1 MSIKKSTLDLIKN
14 HQSDGI
20 SFRAEFMVEIFNA
33 PLMSKCPNGSE
44 IDTAWDL
51 VRMSAHEGFNELFL
65 TNSEVV
71 NGESNGKPLKFSID
85 DFLRWQLERFSAET
99 LYHLAAKTE
108 ASIASSCNTNFEPK
122 EKLLNYDDEIEKDP
136 DYDPDEWLNENN
148 TDPEIKQ
155 KGLALIERLRKEKP
169 NEFYKLIIN
178 GILDKQVGVL
188 TWLETEIDD
197 DLSDVRDSYAHWP
210 VPLIVV
216 SEGDFLPYI
225 DFENMSNLMMDTMQL
240 NRMYI
245 RNYDEDEK
253 A

>member
-1 MSIKKSTLDLIKN
+1 MSIKESTVDLIKN
-14 HQSDGI
+14 HQDNGI
-20 SFRAEFMVEIFNA
+20 SFRADYMVEIFNP
-33 PLMSKCPNGSE
+33 PLMSECPDGTE

-51 VRMSAHEGFNELFL
+51 IRMSTHEGFNELFL

-71 NGESNGKPLKFSID
+71 NGESNGKQLKFSRD
-85 DFLRWQLERFSAET
+85 DFLRWQLERFSGET

-108 ASIASSCNTNFEPK
+108 ARIASSCNTDFEPV

-148 TDPEIKQ
+148 ADSENRQ

-197 DLSDVRDSYAHWP
+197 NLSDVRDSYAHWP
-210 VPLIVV
+210 VPLVVV
-216 SEGDFLPYI
+216 SEGDFVPYI
-225 DFENMSNLMMDTMQL
+225 DSENLSNLMMDTMQL

-253 A
+253 N